1 MPATPQYSDQE
12 LLSLLKEDSDTAFTQ
27 IYYQYWK
34 LLFAIAASK
43 LENTADAE
51 EIVQEIFTDLWRRRH
66 DIRIEQSLK
75 AYLAAAVKFQVY
87 SHMARKH
94 QEMKKQ
100 ARSPT
105 PDILA
110 TSPEDLLHR
119 KELQEQL
126 YDITQQLPE
135 KCRLVYQ
142 LSREAGLSNK
152 EIAATLSISE
162 KTVENQ
168 MTKALKRLKLAFRS
182 FFFTF
187 F

>member
-1 MPATPQYSDQE
+1 MPATPQYSDHE

-66 DIRIEQSLK
+66 EIKIEQSLK

-87 SHMARKH
+87 TFMARKH
-94 QEMKKQ
+94 QESQRQ
-100 ARSPT
+100 AYSPS

-110 TSPEDLLHR
+110 TSPEDLLRR

-182 FFFTF
+182 FLFTF